1 MKRGAPKPLGLQNGK
16 IPNNA
21 ITASS
26 YYNRYYVPWR
36 GRFKQPKQGPY
47 AWAWAAKVNNGQWLQ
62 VRFKRPKKVVAVA
75 IQGRQDFNQWV
86 TLFYLSSS
94 VDEIREEWGNE
105 GMPRFSFRN
114 IGRDKLGSTSLPA
127 TRLERFHLSSKTLRF
142 KSLMT

>member
-1 MKRGAPKPLGLQNGK
+1 MKRGAPKPLGIQNGK

-26 YYNRYYVPWR
+26 YYNRYYVPLR

-47 AWAWAAKVNNGQWLQ
+47 AGAWAAKVNNGQQWLQ

-94 VDEIREEWGNE
+94 VDGVYFAKYVKN
-105 GMPRFSFRN
+105 G
-114 IGRDKLGSTSLPA
+114 A
-127 TRLERFHLSSKTLRF
+127 TKVCQGLVSGILVVIN
-142 KSLMT
+142 